1 MTVIKN
7 EDWLDILQNTDYI
20 PLEEEDNLY
29 QSYRFVDLDI
39 NKVTIRNFK
48 DKLPESLLE
57 QVEMFIPPSGSFGT
71 EDLRRY
77 LDLIRNYE
85 TSTTDLMLGLS
96 LADQI
101 RITFSDM
108 RTSTICDRYP
118 DINLAEKRRYR
129 CVAEY
134 LIRQGELTKLR
145 DKEGKLIKKIGNM
158 QKAVVLYQPLPKLLE
173 TLKKSKLDD
182 LIKSIPKDQSEKKN
196 LKIDRLKYR
205 IKTMTNRRNQLLLK
219 LFKNTTGETE
229 DKLLQLSIERVLADQ
244 LEYFKKFYSNEG
256 PGVIVFRPDFPEKEQ
271 MEYVSVNR
279 LINILEKAKEAGQN
293 CEIISKAINM
303 AEAVDGEKEG
313 LFIIEDEKDT
323 QLFRINP
330 ERMVGSLL

>member
-20 PLEEEDNLY
+20 PLEQEDNVY
-29 QSYRFVDLDI
+29 QSYRFIDLDLD
-39 NKVTIRNFK
+39 KVTIGNFK
-48 DKLPESLLE
+48 ETLTASLIE
-57 QVEMFIPPSGSFGT
+57 QVEMFIPPSGSFST
-71 EDLRRY
+71 ADLKRY
-77 LDLIRNYE
+77 LDLVRNYE

-145 DKEGKLIKKIGNM
+145 DEDGKLIKKIGNM

-173 TLKKSKLDD
+173 TLKKSGLEH
-182 LIKSIPKDQSEKKN
+182 LIKSIPKVQNEKK
-196 LKIDRLKYR
+196 
-205 IKTMTNRRNQLLLK
+205 
-219 LFKNTTGETE
+219 
-229 DKLLQLSIERVLADQ
+229 
-244 LEYFKKFYSNEG
+244 
-256 PGVIVFRPDFPEKEQ
+256 P
-271 MEYVSVNR
+271 
-279 LINILEKAKEAGQN
+279 
-293 CEIISKAINM
+293 
-303 AEAVDGEKEG
+303 
-313 LFIIEDEKDT
+313 
-323 QLFRINP
+323 
-330 ERMVGSLL
+330 